1 MATENLNPAQEKA
14 VVMPDTPL
22 LIIAGAGTGKTK
34 TLTNRI
40 AHIITQGARPEA
52 ICAMTFTNKAARE
65 MLERVQELV
74 GSRQWAVGRRRDIF
88 GAPNPY
94 IGTFHSFGARILRM
108 EARKASRT
116 PQFVIFDTS
125 DSMQVMRRIVKAEG
139 MKDDAPAGEML
150 DLVSKVKSGTLTLD
164 ELKTKAGRAGRFAAD
179 FFPIYEDALREQ
191 NAFDFDDL
199 LDKTAELLEK
209 HPETL
214 EKYRERF
221 SHVLVDEYQD
231 VNNRQYDLIR
241 LLAGEHKRLS
251 VVGDDQQTI
260 YSWRG
265 SNLNIFLGFERDWPG
280 AETTV
285 LDQNYRSTST
295 IIDAAS
301 AVIAN
306 NKKQKP
312 KKLWTKNPAGE
323 PILLIEAADEEHEAE
338 WIAEQIAKGISHM
351 AYGKKSVGEP
361 DGADHKPYAISHTPS
376 TAVLYRTNAQSRPI
390 EQALIAR
397 NIPYRIYG
405 GLKFYERREVK
416 DIVAAV
422 RWAVNPKDQVSRER
436 LEKAPG
442 IRAFREFAEAA
453 RDTGTKTPAELIG
466 IFLDSTDYMQ
476 YLRRN
481 TTNFSE
487 RQENIAE
494 LLRFAGE
501 FDDTT
506 AFLEQVAL
514 VQATDD
520 VKSEQGAVSSEQKSA
535 RVALMTVHLAK
546 GLEFDRVF
554 IAGCVD
560 GVLPHNRS
568 MGSDD
573 ELEEERR
580 LMYVAMTRARKNL
593 AISFYDIPSRFVS
606 EIPQELLQYKSL
618 VSDETQFSDSE
629 ERYITLD

>member
-1 MATENLNPAQEKA
+1 MEKQNLNPAQEKA
-14 VVMPDTPL
+14 VNMPDTPL

-40 AHIITQGARPEA
+40 AHLIASGARPEK

-65 MLERVQELV
+65 MLERVAELAN
-74 GSRQWAVGRRRDIF
+74 GKWHITHGRYRDIF

-94 IGTFHSFGARILRM
+94 IGTFHSFGARLLRM
-108 EARKASRT
+108 EARKAHRT
-116 PQFVIFDTS
+116 PQFAIFDAS
-125 DSMQVMRRIVKAEG
+125 DSMQVMRRIVKDEG
-139 MKDDAPAGEML
+139 VKEDAPAGEML

-164 ELKTKAGRAGRFAAD
+164 DLKMKAGRAGRYAAD
-179 FFPIYEDALREQ
+179 IFPIYEDALREQ

-199 LDKTAELLEK
+199 LDKTARLLEE
-209 HPETL
+209 HPDVL

-221 SHVLVDEYQD
+221 SHILVDEYQD

-280 AETTV
+280 AQTTV

-301 AVIAN
+301 TLIAN
-306 NKKQKP
+306 NQKQKS

-323 PILLIEAADEEHEAE
+323 PILLIEAADEDQEAE
-338 WIAEQIAKGISHM
+338 WIAEQIAKSK
-351 AYGKKSVGEP
+351 AQSAKDTDAEP
-361 DGADHKPYAISHTPS
+361 FALGHLRSS
-376 TAVLYRTNAQSRPI
+376 AVLYRTNAQSRPI

-405 GLKFYERREVK
+405 GLKFYERKEVK
-416 DIVAAV
+416 DIIAAV
-422 RWAVNPKDQVSRER
+422 RWAVNPKDSVSRER

-442 IRAFREFAEAA
+442 IRAFREFAEAV
-453 RDTGTKTPAELIG
+453 RDVGTKTPAELIG
-466 IFLDSTDYMQ
+466 IFIDTTDYMG
-476 YLRRN
+476 YLRRT
-481 TTNFSE
+481 TTNLSE
-487 RQENIAE
+487 RQDNVAE
-494 LLRFAGE
+494 LIRFAGE
-501 FDDTT
+501 FENTT

-514 VQATDD
+514 VQSTDD
-520 VKSEQGAVSSEQKSA
+520 AKRDERDA
-535 RVALMTVHLAK
+535 RVALMTMHLAK

-554 IAGCVD
+554 IAGCGE

-568 MGSDD
+568 MGSDE

-606 EIPQELLQYKSL
+606 ELPQELLEYRSL

>member
-1 MATENLNPAQEKA
+1 MPDKLNPAQEKA
-14 VVMPDTPL
+14 VKMPDTPL

-40 AHIITQGARPEA
+40 AHLIAQGARPEK

-65 MLERVQELV
+65 MLERVEVLV
-74 GSRQWAVGRRRDIF
+74 RLPHRARPHDIF
-88 GAPNPY
+88 GAPHPY
-94 IGTFHSFGARILRM
+94 IGTFHSFGARLLRM
-108 EARKASRT
+108 EARKTNRT

-125 DSMQVMRRIVKAEG
+125 DSIQVMRRIVKAEG

-150 DLVSKVKSGTLTLD
+150 DLVSKVKSGTLGLH

-179 FFPIYEDALREQ
+179 FLPIYESALAEQ

-199 LDKTAELLEK
+199 LDKTALLLEQ
-209 HPETL
+209 HPDTL

-241 LLAGEHKRLS
+241 LLAGEHKRIS

-280 AETTV
+280 AQTTV

-301 AVIAN
+301 TLIAN
-306 NKKQKP
+306 NEKQKP

-323 PILLIEAADEEHEAE
+323 PILLIEAADEEQEAD
-338 WIAEQIAKGISHM
+338 WITQQIQSSKFKVQNG
-351 AYGKKSVGEP
+351 
-361 DGADHKPYAISHTPS
+361 T

-422 RWAVNPKDQVSRER
+422 RWAVNPKDAVSRER

-442 IRAFREFAEAA
+442 VRAFREFAEAV
-453 RDTGTKTPAELIG
+453 RDAGTKTPAELIG

-481 TTNFSE
+481 ATNFSE
-487 RQENIAE
+487 RQENVAE
-494 LLRFAGE
+494 LIRFAGE
-501 FDDTT
+501 FEDTT

-514 VQATDD
+514 VQSTDD
-520 VKSEQGAVSSEQKSA
+520 KTGDRSQEIGDG
-535 RVALMTVHLAK
+535 RTPVALMTMHLAK

-554 IAGCVD
+554 IAGCVE

-568 MGSDD
+568 MGTDD

-580 LMYVAMTRARKNL
+580 LMYVAMTRARTNL

-606 EIPQELLQYKSL
+606 ELPQELLEYRSL

>member
-1 MATENLNPAQEKA
+1 T
-14 VVMPDTPL
+14 
-22 LIIAGAGTGKTK
+22 TK
-34 TLTNRI
+34 
-40 AHIITQGARPEA
+40 G
-52 ICAMTFTNKAARE
+52 
-65 MLERVQELV
+65 
-74 GSRQWAVGRRRDIF
+74 GR
-88 GAPNPY
+88 
-94 IGTFHSFGARILRM
+94 
-108 EARKASRT
+108 
-116 PQFVIFDTS
+116 
-125 DSMQVMRRIVKAEG
+125 
-139 MKDDAPAGEML
+139 
-150 DLVSKVKSGTLTLD
+150 SG
-164 ELKTKAGRAGRFAAD
+164 RYAAD
-179 FFPIYEDALREQ
+179 LFPIYEDALREQ

-209 HPETL
+209 HPDVL
-214 EKYRERF
+214 NKYRERF
-221 SHVLVDEYQD
+221 SHILVDEYQD
-231 VNNRQYDLIR
+231 VNNRQYDLVR

-265 SNLNIFLGFERDWPG
+265 SNLDIFLGFERDWPG
-280 AETTV
+280 ARTSI

-306 NKKQKP
+306 NQKQKP

-323 PILLIEAADEEHEAE
+323 PILLIEAADEEHEAA
-338 WIAEQIAKGISHM
+338 WITDQIARTEKG
-351 AYGKKSVGEP
+351 G
-361 DGADHKPYAISHTPS
+361 S
-376 TAVLYRTNAQSRPI
+376 TAVLYRTNAQSRPV

-422 RWAVNPKDQVSRER
+422 RWAVNQKDAVSRER

-442 IRAFREFAEAA
+442 KTAFREFAAQVGDA
-453 RDTGTKTPAELIG
+453 TKRLPAELIG
-466 IFLDSTDYMQ
+466 IFLDSTDYMG

-514 VQATDD
+514 VQSTDD
-520 VKSEQGAVSSEQKSA
+520 AKKDDRNA

-554 IAGCVD
+554 IAGCAE
-560 GVLPHNRS
+560 GLLPHNRS

-593 AISFYDIPSRFVS
+593 AISFYDIPSRFIS
-606 EIPQELLQYKSL
+606 EIPQELFEYRSL
-618 VSDETQFSDSE
+618 VSDEQQFSDSE